1 MKSNLLLLIS
11 GIAIVLFYKGSY
23 RIVENFVPDNM
34 FNNILCIAISLILLF
49 YLDGGLFSLGYCGK
63 PDDEHF
69 NKNIQKD
76 NIDALYV

>member
-1 MKSNLLLLIS
+1 M
-11 GIAIVLFYKGSY
+11 
-23 RIVENFVPDNM
+23 
-34 FNNILCIAISLILLF
+34 ILLF